1 MNERELCARL
11 ETLPRPRVLI
21 VGDLILDR
29 YVWGTVERI
38 SPEAPIPVL
47 AARATEARLGGA
59 GNVAANLRAME
70 AEVEILG
77 VMGKDA
83 RGAELGELFAAIAVE
98 QEGVLRLAD
107 RPTTEKTRM
116 LGSGAQ
122 MLRVDWEEARELAA
136 ADAARLVQGIEARVR
151 RAGAVV
157 LSDYGKGVLCE
168 SVLRAV
174 IDAARAAGVPVLVDP
189 KGLDYARYRGATLL
203 TPNRKEAE
211 EALHRKLPRLAD
223 MPQALR
229 DLMSVAGVDAAVITL
244 GPDGMAYRCVG
255 RGPESRDDPEN
266 VGHVSTV
273 ARAVFDVTGAG
284 DTVIAHLA
292 LGLAAGLEFE
302 ACVHLANHAAG
313 IVVGKPGA
321 ASVTRAELRAMLA
334 AVFERGSRGT
344 GCALELPELLRRR
357 TEWRAEKKRVVFT
370 NGCFDVLHAGH
381 VAYLREARAHG
392 DVLVVGVNDDASV
405 QRLKGAGRPI
415 NPLAD
420 RMTVLSALEMVDA
433 VVAFAADTPLELVQ
447 AVTPDVLVKGEDW
460 RDKGVV
466 GREWVERHGG
476 KVVLAAL
483 LPGRSTSAIVERM
496 RGAPP
501 AADKSCA
508 PEAKPR
514 RAPR

>member
-1 MNERELCARL
+1 MKDSELSAL
-11 ETLPRPRVLI
+11 LAAMARPRVLI

-47 AARATEARLGGA
+47 AARSTETRLGGA

-70 AEVEILG
+70 AEVEVLG
-77 VMGKDA
+77 VAGRDERGDVLAGLFDA
-83 RGAELGELFAAIAVE
+83 IGVE
-98 QEGVLRLAD
+98 HAGVLRVAE

-116 LGSGAQ
+116 LGAGTQ
-122 MLRVDWEEARELAA
+122 MLRVDWETARALSD
-136 ADAARLVQGIEARVR
+136 ADAKALVRGLEPRVA

-157 LSDYGKGVLCE
+157 LSDYGKGVLCAP
-168 SVLRAV
+168 VLRAV

-189 KGLDYARYRGATLL
+189 KGTDYARYRGATLL

-211 EALHRKLPRLAD
+211 EALNRKLPELAD
-223 MPQALR
+223 MPRAVR
-229 DLMSVAGVDAAVITL
+229 DLVATAGVQAAVITL
-244 GPDGMAYRCVG
+244 GPDGMYYLFGA
-255 RGPESRDDPEN
+255 EE
-266 VGHVSTV
+266 GHVSTV

-321 ASVTRAELRAMLA
+321 ASVTRAELA
-334 AVFERGSRGT
+334 AVLERGQRGT
-344 GCALELPELLRRR
+344 GAVCTRAELLRRR
-357 TEWRAEKKRVVFT
+357 AEWRAEKKRVVFT

-381 VAYLREARAHG
+381 VSYLREARTHG
-392 DVLVVGVNDDASV
+392 DVLVVGVNDDPSV
-405 QRLKGAGRPI
+405 RRLKGPERPI
-415 NPLAD
+415 NELAD
-420 RMTVLSALEMVDA
+420 RMTVLAALEMVDA
-433 VVAFAADTPLELVQ
+433 VVSFSEDTPGELIQ

-460 RDKGVV
+460 AEKGVV

-476 KVVLAAL
+476 KVVLTKL
-483 LPGRSTSAIVERM
+483 LPGRSTSAIVEKM
-496 RGAPP
+496 RAGA
-501 AADKSCA
+501 K
-508 PEAKPR
+508 
-514 RAPR
+514 APRK

>member
-1 MNERELCARL
+1 MKEGELCTRL
-11 ETLPRPRVLI
+11 ESLARPRVLI

-29 YVWGTVERI
+29 YIWGTVERI

-47 AARATEARLGGA
+47 AARSTETRLGGA

-77 VMGKDA
+77 VAGQDE
-83 RGAELGELFAAIAVE
+83 RGETLAGLLEAIGVE
-98 QEGVLRLAD
+98 HAGVLRLSE

-122 MLRVDWEEARELAA
+122 MLRVDWETTRALSD
-136 ADAARLVQGIEARVR
+136 ADAARLVHGVARRVA
-151 RAGAVV
+151 RASAVV

-168 SVLRAV
+168 PVLRAV
-174 IDAARAAGVPVLVDP
+174 IEAARAAQVPVLVDP
-189 KGLDYARYRGATLL
+189 KGTDYARYRGATLL

-211 EALHRKLPRLAD
+211 EALGRKLPQLSD
-223 MPQALR
+223 MPRAVR
-229 DLMSVAGVDAAVITL
+229 DLMQAAGVEAAVITL
-244 GPDGMAYRCVG
+244 GPDGVYYLFGA
-255 RGPESRDDPEN
+255 EE
-266 VGHVSTV
+266 GHVSTV

-313 IVVGKPGA
+313 IVVAKSGA
-321 ASVTRAELRAMLA
+321 ASVTRAELA
-334 AVFERGSRGT
+334 AVLERGQRGT
-344 GCALELPELLRRR
+344 GSVCTRVELLRRR

-381 VAYLREARAHG
+381 VAYLREARSHG

-405 QRLKGAGRPI
+405 KRLKGQDRPI
-415 NPLAD
+415 NALAD
-420 RMTVLSALEMVDA
+420 RMTVLAALEMVDA
-433 VVAFAADTPLELVQ
+433 VVAFAEDTPLEIVQ
-447 AVTPDVLVKGEDW
+447 SVTPDVLVKGQDW
-460 RDKGVV
+460 AEKGVV

-476 KVVLAAL
+476 KVVLAKM

-496 RGAPP
+496 RAPV
-501 AADKSCA
+501 AT
-508 PEAKPR
+508 PETRKT
-514 RAPR
+514 

>member
-1 MNERELCARL
+1 MNERDLCAL
-11 ETLPRPRVLI
+11 LAGLGRPRVLI

-70 AEVEILG
+70 AEVEVLG
-77 VMGKDA
+77 VIGADE
-83 RGAELGELFAAIAVE
+83 RGAELAALFTRIGVDH
-98 QEGVLRLAD
+98 EGVLRLAD

-116 LGSGAQ
+116 VGAGAQ
-122 MLRVDWEEARELAA
+122 MLRVDWEEARALAEG
-136 ADAARLVQGIEARVR
+136 DAARLVVGIEARVA

-157 LSDYGKGVLCE
+157 LSDYGKGVL
-168 SVLRAV
+168 SVPILRAV
-174 IDAARAAGVPVLVDP
+174 IDAARSKGVPVLVDP

-211 EALHRKLPRLAD
+211 EALHQRLPSLAEL
-223 MPQALR
+223 PAATRELVR
-229 DLMSVAGVDAAVITL
+229 VAGVDGAVITL
-244 GPDGMAYRCVG
+244 GAEGMYYLSGAR
-255 RGPESRDDPEN
+255 E
-266 VGHVSTV
+266 GHVSTV

-292 LGLAAGLEFE
+292 LWLAAGLEFE
-302 ACVHLANHAAG
+302 ACVHLANQAAG

-321 ASVTRAELRAMLA
+321 ASVTRAELQA
-334 AVFERGSRGT
+334 ALERGQPHAGTVLSR
-344 GCALELPELLRRR
+344 PELQRARA
-357 TEWRAEKKRVVFT
+357 TWRAEKKRVVFT

-381 VAYLREARAHG
+381 VAYLREARAQG
-392 DVLVVGVNDDASV
+392 DVLVVGVNDDACV
-405 QRLKGAGRPI
+405 RRLKGADRPV

-420 RMTVLSALEMVDA
+420 RLTVLAALEMVDT
-433 VVAFAADTPLELVQ
+433 VTAFSEDTPLELIQ
-447 AVTPDVLVKGEDW
+447 ALTPDVLVKGEDW

-476 KVVLAAL
+476 KVVLAKL
-483 LPGRSTSAIVERM
+483 LPGRSTSAIVARM
-496 RGAPP
+496 RAGGP
-501 AADKSCA
+501 AH
-508 PEAKPR
+508 
-514 RAPR
+514 APRTN